1 VRFRHP
7 DGTVVHLAYGTN
19 VHPAEDVDGLVDQ
32 LRTYGAGVRAALGVD
47 RIGWGLWL
55 PAMAAAEL
63 AGDPAGIDRFRTA
76 LDRHG
81 LEVVTINAFPYE
93 RFHAP
98 VVKHAVYR
106 PDWSEAAR
114 LDYTIDCARVL
125 VRLLPD
131 DAVRGSISTLP
142 LGWRSQWS
150 ADRQRA
156 ALDQLARLAD
166 ELAKLAA
173 DTGRVVRV
181 GLEPEPGCA
190 VETTADAVERLGGLG
205 GDHLGICLDTCHLAT
220 TFEDVSAAVAELTRA
235 GLPVVK
241 MQCSAALHVPTP
253 SDQATRTALAAFA
266 EDRFLHQVR
275 ERSTNRLLGC
285 DDLPDALD
293 GSQPLPGQ
301 SAWRVHFHIPVHT
314 EPVAPLQSTRGELA
328 AALGTMV
335 GGDAPVTDHLEVE
348 TYTWSVLPPDQRPD
362 DERALVAGLAA
373 ELGWL
378 RDQLSDL
385 GLEAL

>member
-98 VVKHAVYR
+98 VVKHSVYR

-142 LGWRSQWS
+142 LGWRSWWY
-150 ADRQRA
+150 ADRQQV

-173 DTGRVVRV
+173 DTGGWCGWGWSPNRVRRRDDCRRR
-181 GLEPEPGCA
+181 G
-190 VETTADAVERLGGLG
+190 TAGRPRRRPS
-205 GDHLGICLDTCHLAT
+205 GDMSGHLSPRHDLRG
-220 TFEDVSAAVAELTRA
+220 
-235 GLPVVK
+235 
-241 MQCSAALHVPTP
+241 
-253 SDQATRTALAAFA
+253 
-266 EDRFLHQVR
+266 
-275 ERSTNRLLGC
+275 RLLGC
-285 DDLPDALD
+285 RRVDPRRPADCQNAVFGGAARSNAVRPGDTYCTGRLRR
-293 GSQPLPGQ
+293 GSVSAPG
-301 SAWRVHFHIPVHT
+301 P
-314 EPVAPLQSTRGELA
+314 
-328 AALGTMV
+328 
-335 GGDAPVTDHLEVE
+335 
-348 TYTWSVLPPDQRPD
+348 
-362 DERALVAGLAA
+362 
-373 ELGWL
+373 
-378 RDQLSDL
+378 
-385 GLEAL
+385 

>member
-63 AGDPAGIDRFRTA
+63 AGDPAGIDRFRAA

-93 RFHAP
+93 QFHAP
-98 VVKHAVYR
+98 VVKHSVYR

-142 LGWRSQWS
+142 LGWRFQWS

-173 DTGRVVRV
+173 ETGRVVRV

-220 TFEDVSAAVAELTRA
+220 TFEDVSSAVAGLTRA

-253 SDQATRTALAAFA
+253 SDPATRTALAAFA

-275 ERSTNRLLGC
+275 ERLTNRLLGC

-293 GSQPLPGQ
+293 GPRLPGQ

-314 EPVAPLQSTRGELA
+314 EPAAPLQSTRGELA

-335 GGDAPVTDHLEVE
+335 GGDSPMTDHLEVE

-373 ELGWL
+373 ELSWV